1 MFDAA
6 TEHFL
11 KWMYGVHMAAVIQ
24 ILGPHAYYLRRY
36 GVNPEEDV
44 STAVDKLNAKAP
56 HLAALLRE
64 IAHIAL
70 LQ

>member
-1 MFDAA
+1 MA
-6 TEHFL
+6 T
-11 KWMYGVHMAAVIQ
+11 VIQ
-24 ILGPHAYYLRRY
+24 VLGPHAHYLRRY

-44 STAVDKLNAKAP
+44 STAVDKLNVKAP

-64 IAHIAL
+64 IAQTVS

>member
-1 MFDAA
+1 
-6 TEHFL
+6 
-11 KWMYGVHMAAVIQ
+11 MYGVHMVAVIQ
-24 ILGPHAYYLRRY
+24 ILGPHAHYLRRY

-64 IAHIAL
+64 IAQIASL
-70 LQ
+70 P

>member
-1 MFDAA
+1 
-6 TEHFL
+6 
-11 KWMYGVHMAAVIQ
+11 MYGIHMAAVIQ
-24 ILGPHAYYLRRY
+24 ILGPHAHCLRRY
-36 GVNPEEDV
+36 GVNPEDDV

-64 IAHIAL
+64 IVQIAS

>member
-1 MFDAA
+1 MKFKD
-6 TEHFL
+6 FL
-11 KWMYGVHMAAVIQ
+11 NNLDDPLKLHMMTVIQ
-24 ILGPHAYYLRRY
+24 VLGPHAHYLRRY

-44 STAVDKLNAKAP
+44 STAIDKLNAKAP

-64 IAHIAL
+64 IAQTVS

>member
-1 MFDAA
+1 
-6 TEHFL
+6 
-11 KWMYGVHMAAVIQ
+11 MYGVYMATVIQ
-24 ILGPHAYYLRRY
+24 VLGTHAHHLRRY

-44 STAVDKLNAKAP
+44 STATDKLNDKAP

-64 IAHIAL
+64 IAQIVS

>member
-1 MFDAA
+1 
-6 TEHFL
+6 
-11 KWMYGVHMAAVIQ
+11 MYGVHMATMIQ
-24 ILGPHAYYLRRY
+24 ILGPHAHCLRRY

-64 IAHIAL
+64 IAQIVS

>member
-1 MFDAA
+1 
-6 TEHFL
+6 
-11 KWMYGVHMAAVIQ
+11 MYGVHMATVIQ
-24 ILGPHAYYLRRY
+24 VLGPHAHYLRRY

-44 STAVDKLNAKAP
+44 STAIDKLNAKAP

-64 IAHIAL
+64 IAQTVS